1 MANGY
6 YPSGYFTFHAE
17 GASTNPATN
26 SLHFPKGKSGVTIG
40 PGYDLKTRTKDDV
53 YRDMI
58 AIGVSKEDAN
68 IIKEG
73 IGKMH
78 EEAQRFVNENKNKI
92 KKLTKAQKIMLFKII
107 WNSTY
112 YTGAKSVYK
121 ARVPKKVFEK
131 DTKILNKTDSKLFL
145 NKTNWD
151 DLNDK
156 ILDIAVDLHYQGALA
171 KNSSLQYAISK
182 NDPLYLADC
191 IEKFPD
197 LVSYDGNRK
206 RIPYLRGTFSGP
218 SDF

>member
-1 MANGY
+1 
-6 YPSGYFTFHAE
+6 
-17 GASTNPATN
+17 
-26 SLHFPKGKSGVTIG
+26 
-40 PGYDLKTRTKDDV
+40 
-53 YRDMI
+53 MI